1 MTRVKHKPRSL
12 LRWALRLPIWLY
24 RLQLG
29 WLLGE
34 RFLLLTHIGRTSG
47 RPRHTVL
54 EVLRRD
60 RATETYIVASSW
72 GMHADWWR
80 NIQHNPDVTITVGGH
95 KRPTLATCL
104 SITEGA
110 QELWEYAQHH
120 PRAFRV
126 LTSVLTD
133 QRMHGTA
140 ECCHELAQSVP
151 IIALRPRKA
160 PS

>member
-1 MTRVKHKPRSL
+1 MSRAKHKPRGL
-12 LRWALRLPIWLY
+12 LRCVLRLPIWLY
-24 RLQLG
+24 RLRLG

-34 RFLLLTHIGRTSG
+34 RFLLLTHIGRTTG
-47 RPRHTVL
+47 RPRHTFL

-60 RATETYIVASSW
+60 RVTETYIVASGW
-72 GMHADWWR
+72 GMHSDWWR

-95 KRPTLATCL
+95 KRPAHATCL

-110 QELWEYAQHH
+110 QELWEYAQRH

-126 LTSVLTD
+126 LTSVLTG
-133 QRMHGTA
+133 QRMRGTA
-140 ECCHELAQSVP
+140 ERCHEFVQSVP
-151 IIALRPRKA
+151 IIALRPRNV